1 MGGPIGLD
9 GLYRRGDM
17 TEVGIAAVKGSW
29 LNDHTFVIQRL
40 LLGSGSPEQKYT
52 LWFDDEK
59 LNVRG
64 KDRVGRD
71 VSVDGG
77 AWRKS

>member
-1 MGGPIGLD
+1 
-9 GLYRRGDM
+9 M

-29 LNDHTFVIQRL
+29 LNDHTFVIQRQ

-64 KDRVGRD
+64 KDRFGRD
-71 VSVDGG
+71 VSVDGV